1 MISALPERPSRRSA
15 PYLTI
20 STAIIAWS
28 TVPTAN
34 WLRRPRRVGCSQA
47 EA

>member
-1 MISALPERPSRRSA
+1 MIRALLERPSRRST

-20 STAIIAWS
+20 RAAIIAWS

-34 WLRRPRRVGCSQA
+34 WLRRPRRVG
-47 EA
+47 